1 MLAASV
7 WVAAEPIASLRPT
20 NYVNDFA
27 GVLDYIQP
35 IDRDSKAH

>member
-1 MLAASV
+1 LICTAVRAPK
-7 WVAAEPIASLRPT
+7 PIDDL
-20 NYVNDFA
+20 DFA